1 MRPPRQVRQSV
12 WTWELRIV
20 HNEARPRSR
29 IEHRTQKNPPVGTC
43 PKGSNWNLEMDIA
56 YVRSWGSS
64 IMIGATSTRHIF
76 VCCKCIRWG
85 HINTDY

>member
-1 MRPPRQVRQSV
+1 MGSQAV
-12 WTWELRIV
+12 WTGNSGLSTV
-20 HNEARPRSR
+20 RPVLRSR
-29 IEHRTQKNPPVGTC
+29 IEHWTQKNPPVGTC
-43 PKGSNWNLEMDIA
+43 PKGSNWNLEMDIT
-56 YVRSWGSS
+56 YVRSWGSW